1 MTSASY
7 ATWDPASANYWR
19 NAAPAVTGGDW
30 CSASSRIRIRFKP
43 QTSLNIGDNLELEV
57 CVVNHSTLG
66 NDGSY
71 YDAPNKG
78 GANAIIPKDKEILV
92 RAPCMSSQ
100 CLDLYQH
107 VLQFN
112 GWTPSDVLC
121 PGDNCNF
128 QPSFDPDPAHGIEG
142 VIRCVRTKWDSP

>member
-1 MTSASY
+1 MTSPSY

-66 NDGSY
+66 NDASY
-71 YDAPNKG
+71 GEAPNKG
-78 GANAIIPKDKEILV
+78 AYAVIPREKEITV
-92 RAPCMSSQ
+92 KAPCTSSQ
-100 CLDLYQH
+100 CSALY
-107 VLQFN
+107 
-112 GWTPSDVLC
+112 PDVLEFTEWKPSFVPC
-121 PGDNCNF
+121 SSSDCEF
-128 QPSFDPDPAHGIEG
+128 LPSFDLGSEQIEG
-142 VIRCVRTKWDSP
+142 VIRCVRTKWDSQ

>member
-1 MTSASY
+1 MTSPSY

-19 NAAPAVTGGDW
+19 NAAPTVTGGNW

-66 NDGSY
+66 NDASY
-71 YDAPNKG
+71 EGAPNR
-78 GANAIIPKDKEILV
+78 GANAVIPKDKEISV
-92 RAPCMSSQ
+92 KAPCMSSQ
-100 CLDLYQH
+100 CLELYQH
-107 VLQFN
+107 VLEFD
-112 GWTPSDVLC
+112 GWTPSDVPC

-128 QPSFDPDPAHGIEG
+128 QPSFEKRSDQIEG